1 MNIIRRGTLF
11 PLFLLAMSALLTP
24 SCSTPRHISYFQDIE
39 SVDGQRVTDSRQIT
53 VRPKDKISIIVN
65 CKSPELTALFNLP
78 YVSQRLGENNRSTI
92 ASGYSQGYISGYTV
106 DERGMI
112 DFPVLGEVAVAGK
125 TREEIASE
133 IKRELRDQGQA
144 TDAVV
149 TVDFMNLYYQ
159 VLGEV
164 NRPGRYAID
173 KDAVTILDALGE
185 AGDLTIYGR
194 RDRVK
199 VLRTEGGRV
208 RTYELDLCSATDVV
222 SSPAYYIQQNDVVY
236 VDPNDVRVRQSTVN
250 GNNVRSTSFWI
261 SLTSLAA
268 SVTNTIVV
276 LATRTSYSGNY
287 RK

>member
-1 MNIIRRGTLF
+1 MKRISL
-11 PLFLLAMSALLTP
+11 LLWLLAIGILAVP
-24 SCSTPRHISYFQDIE
+24 SCSTPKEISYFQDLE
-39 SVDGQRVTDSRQIT
+39 SVEGQRIGGAKGIT

-65 CKSPELTALFNLP
+65 CKNPELTALFNLP
-78 YVSQRLGENNRSTI
+78 YVTQRLGENSRSTI
-92 ASGYSQGYISGYTV
+92 SSGYSQGSISGYTV
-106 DERGMI
+106 DDRGCV
-112 DFPVLGEVAVAGK
+112 DFPVLGEVHVAGM

-133 IKRELRDQGQA
+133 IKRELREQGQA

-164 NRPGRYAID
+164 ARPGRYAID
-173 KDAVTILDALGE
+173 KDALTIFDAIGA

-199 VLRTEGGRV
+199 VLRDEGGRM
-208 RTYELDLCSATDVV
+208 RTYEVDLCSASDLIA
-222 SSPAYYIQQNDVVY
+222 SPVYYVRQNDVIY
-236 VDPNDVRVRQSTVN
+236 VDPNDVRARQSTVN

-268 SVTNTIVV
+268 SITNTIVII
-276 LATRTSYSGNY
+276 ATRTGSG
-287 RK
+287 K

>member
-1 MNIIRRGTLF
+1 MEKNSVFKIVRQKAAMLALFTL
-11 PLFLLAMSALLTP
+11 ALW
-24 SCSTPRHISYFQDIE
+24 SCSTPKEIGYFQDLE
-39 SVDGQRVTDSRQIT
+39 SVEGQRIGGAKGIT

-78 YVSQRLGENNRSTI
+78 YVTQRLGENSRSAI
-92 ASGYSQGYISGYTV
+92 SSGYSQGYISGYTV
-106 DERGMI
+106 DDRGCV
-112 DFPVLGEVAVAGK
+112 DFPVLGEVHVAGM

-133 IKRELRDQGQA
+133 IKRELREQGQA

-164 NRPGRYAID
+164 ARPGRYAID
-173 KDAVTILDALGE
+173 KDALTILDAIGA

-199 VLRTEGGRV
+199 VLRDEGGRM
-208 RTYELDLCSATDVV
+208 RTYEVDLCSASDLIA
-222 SSPAYYIQQNDVVY
+222 SPVYYVRQNDVIY
-236 VDPNDVRVRQSTVN
+236 VDPNDVRARQSTVN

-276 LATRTSYSGNY
+276 IATRSGSG
-287 RK
+287 R

>member
-1 MNIIRRGTLF
+1 MEKNSDFKIVRQKAAMLVLFTL
-11 PLFLLAMSALLTP
+11 ALW
-24 SCSTPRHISYFQDIE
+24 SCSTPKEISYFQDLE
-39 SVDGQRVTDSRQIT
+39 SVEGQRIGGAKGIT

-78 YVSQRLGENNRSTI
+78 YVTQRLGENSRSTI
-92 ASGYSQGYISGYTV
+92 SSGYSQGYISGYTV
-106 DERGMI
+106 DDRGCV
-112 DFPVLGEVAVAGK
+112 DFPVLGKVHVAGM

-133 IKRELRDQGQA
+133 IKRELREQGQA

-164 NRPGRYAID
+164 ARPGRYAID
-173 KDAVTILDALGE
+173 KDALTILDAIGA

-199 VLRTEGGRV
+199 VLRDEGGRM
-208 RTYELDLCSATDVV
+208 RTYEVDLCSASDLIA
-222 SSPAYYIQQNDVVY
+222 SPVYYVRQNDVIY
-236 VDPNDVRVRQSTVN
+236 VDPNDVRARQSTVN

-268 SVTNTIVV
+268 SITNTIVII
-276 LATRTSYSGNY
+276 ATRTGSG
-287 RK
+287 K

>member
-1 MNIIRRGTLF
+1 MNMKRISL
-11 PLFLLAMSALLTP
+11 LLWLLAIGILAVP
-24 SCSTPRHISYFQDIE
+24 SCSTPKEISYFQDLE
-39 SVDGQRVTDSRQIT
+39 SVEGQRIGGAKGIT

-65 CKSPELTALFNLP
+65 CKSPELTVLFNLP
-78 YVSQRLGENNRSTI
+78 YLTQRLGENSRSTI
-92 ASGYSQGYISGYTV
+92 SSGYSQGYISGYTV
-106 DERGMI
+106 DDRGCV
-112 DFPVLGEVAVAGK
+112 DFPVLGEVHVAGM

-133 IKRELRDQGQA
+133 IKRELREQGQA

-164 NRPGRYAID
+164 ARPGRYAID
-173 KDAVTILDALGE
+173 KDALTILDAIGA

-199 VLRTEGGRV
+199 VLRDEGGRM
-208 RTYELDLCSATDVV
+208 RTYEVDLCSASDLIA
-222 SSPAYYIQQNDVVY
+222 SPVYYVRQNDVIY
-236 VDPNDVRVRQSTVN
+236 VDPNDVRARQSTVN

-276 LATRTSYSGNY
+276 IATRSGSG
-287 RK
+287 K

>member
-1 MNIIRRGTLF
+1 MNMKRISL
-11 PLFLLAMSALLTP
+11 LLWLLAIGILAVP
-24 SCSTPRHISYFQDIE
+24 SCSTPKEISYFQDLQ
-39 SVDGQRVTDSRQIT
+39 SVEGQRIGGAKGIT

-78 YVSQRLGENNRSTI
+78 YVTQRLGENSRSTI
-92 ASGYSQGYISGYTV
+92 SSGYSQGYISGYTV
-106 DERGMI
+106 DDRGCV
-112 DFPVLGEVAVAGK
+112 DFPVLGEVHVAGM

-133 IKRELRDQGQA
+133 IKRELREQGQA

-164 NRPGRYAID
+164 ARPGRYAID
-173 KDAVTILDALGE
+173 KDALTILDAIGA

-199 VLRTEGGRV
+199 VLRDEGGRM
-208 RTYELDLCSATDVV
+208 RTYEVDLCSASDLIA
-222 SSPAYYIQQNDVVY
+222 SPVYYVRQNDVIY
-236 VDPNDVRVRQSTVN
+236 VDPNDVRARQSTVN

-276 LATRTSYSGNY
+276 IATRSGSG
-287 RK
+287 K

>member
-1 MNIIRRGTLF
+1 MKRISL
-11 PLFLLAMSALLTP
+11 LLWLLAIGIMAVP
-24 SCSTPRHISYFQDIE
+24 SCSTPKEISYFQDLE
-39 SVDGQRVTDSRQIT
+39 SVEGQRIGGAKGIT

-78 YVSQRLGENNRSTI
+78 YVTQRLGENSRSTI
-92 ASGYSQGYISGYTV
+92 SSGYSQGYISGYTV
-106 DERGMI
+106 DDRGCV
-112 DFPVLGEVAVAGK
+112 DFPVLGEVHVAGM

-133 IKRELRDQGQA
+133 IKRELREQGQA

-164 NRPGRYAID
+164 ARPGRYAID
-173 KDAVTILDALGE
+173 KDALTILDAIGA

-199 VLRTEGGRV
+199 VLRDEGGRM
-208 RTYELDLCSATDVV
+208 RTYEVDLCSASDLIA
-222 SSPAYYIQQNDVVY
+222 SPVYYVRQNDVIY
-236 VDPNDVRVRQSTVN
+236 VDPNDVRARQSTVN

-276 LATRTSYSGNY
+276 IATRSGSG
-287 RK
+287 R

>member
-1 MNIIRRGTLF
+1 MNMKRISL
-11 PLFLLAMSALLTP
+11 LLWLLAIGILAVP
-24 SCSTPRHISYFQDIE
+24 SCSTPKEISYFQDLE
-39 SVDGQRVTDSRQIT
+39 SVEGQRIGGAKGIT

-78 YVSQRLGENNRSTI
+78 YVTQRLGENSRSTI
-92 ASGYSQGYISGYTV
+92 SSGYSQGYISGYTV
-106 DERGMI
+106 DDRGCV
-112 DFPVLGEVAVAGK
+112 DFPVLGEVHVAGM

-133 IKRELRDQGQA
+133 IKRELREQGQA

-164 NRPGRYAID
+164 ARPGRYAID
-173 KDAVTILDALGE
+173 KDALTILDAIGA

-199 VLRTEGGRV
+199 VLRDEGGRM
-208 RTYELDLCSATDVV
+208 RTYEVDLCSASDLIA
-222 SSPAYYIQQNDVVY
+222 SPVYYVRQNDVIY
-236 VDPNDVRVRQSTVN
+236 VDPNDVRARQSTVN

-276 LATRTSYSGNY
+276 IATRSGSG
-287 RK
+287 R

>member
-1 MNIIRRGTLF
+1 MKRISL
-11 PLFLLAMSALLTP
+11 LLWLLAIGILAVP
-24 SCSTPRHISYFQDIE
+24 SCSTPKEISYFQDLE
-39 SVDGQRVTDSRQIT
+39 SVEGQRIGGAKGIT
-53 VRPKDKISIIVN
+53 VQPKDKISIIVN

-78 YVSQRLGENNRSTI
+78 YVTQRLGENSRSTI
-92 ASGYSQGYISGYTV
+92 SSGYSQGYISGYTV
-106 DERGMI
+106 DDRGCV
-112 DFPVLGEVAVAGK
+112 DFPVLGEVHVAGM

-133 IKRELRDQGQA
+133 IKRELREQGQA

-164 NRPGRYAID
+164 ARPGRYAID
-173 KDAVTILDALGE
+173 KDALTILDAIGA

-199 VLRTEGGRV
+199 VLRDEGGRM
-208 RTYELDLCSATDVV
+208 RTYEVDLCSASDLIA
-222 SSPAYYIQQNDVVY
+222 SPVYYVRQNDVIY
-236 VDPNDVRVRQSTVN
+236 VDPNDVRARQSTVN

-276 LATRTSYSGNY
+276 IATRSGSG
-287 RK
+287 R

>member
-1 MNIIRRGTLF
+1 MMEKNSDFKIVRQKAAMLVLFTL
-11 PLFLLAMSALLTP
+11 ALW
-24 SCSTPRHISYFQDIE
+24 SCSTPKEISYFQDLE
-39 SVDGQRVTDSRQIT
+39 SVEGQRIGGAKGIT

-78 YVSQRLGENNRSTI
+78 YVTQRLGENSRSTI
-92 ASGYSQGYISGYTV
+92 SSGYSQGYISGYTV
-106 DERGMI
+106 DDRGCV
-112 DFPVLGEVAVAGK
+112 DFPVLGEVHVAGM

-133 IKRELRDQGQA
+133 IKRELRERGQA

-164 NRPGRYAID
+164 ARPGRYAID
-173 KDAVTILDALGE
+173 KDALTILDAIGA

-199 VLRTEGGRV
+199 VLRDEGGRM
-208 RTYELDLCSATDVV
+208 RTYEVNLCSASDLIA
-222 SSPAYYIQQNDVVY
+222 SPVYYVRQNDVIY
-236 VDPNDVRVRQSTVN
+236 VDPNDVRARQSTVN

-276 LATRTSYSGNY
+276 IATRSGSG
-287 RK
+287 K

>member
-1 MNIIRRGTLF
+1 MKRISL
-11 PLFLLAMSALLTP
+11 LLWLLAIGILAVP
-24 SCSTPRHISYFQDIE
+24 SCSTPKEISYFQDLE
-39 SVDGQRVTDSRQIT
+39 SVEGQRIGGAKGIT

-78 YVSQRLGENNRSTI
+78 YVTQRLGENSRSAI
-92 ASGYSQGYISGYTV
+92 SSGYSQGYISGYTV
-106 DERGMI
+106 DDRGCV
-112 DFPVLGEVAVAGK
+112 DFPVLGEVHVAGM

-133 IKRELRDQGQA
+133 IKRELREQGQA

-164 NRPGRYAID
+164 ARPGRYAID
-173 KDAVTILDALGE
+173 KDALTILDAIGA

-199 VLRTEGGRV
+199 VLRDEGGRM
-208 RTYELDLCSATDVV
+208 RTYEVDLCSASDLIA
-222 SSPAYYIQQNDVVY
+222 SPVYYVRQNDVIY
-236 VDPNDVRVRQSTVN
+236 VDPNDVRARQSTVN

-276 LATRTSYSGNY
+276 IATRSGSG
-287 RK
+287 K

>member
-1 MNIIRRGTLF
+1 MKRISL
-11 PLFLLAMSALLTP
+11 LLWLLAIGILAVP
-24 SCSTPRHISYFQDIE
+24 SCSTPKEISYFQDLE
-39 SVDGQRVTDSRQIT
+39 SVEGQRIGGAKGIT

-78 YVSQRLGENNRSTI
+78 YVTQRLGENSRSTI
-92 ASGYSQGYISGYTV
+92 TSGYSQGYISGYTV
-106 DERGMI
+106 DDRGCV
-112 DFPVLGEVAVAGK
+112 DFPVLGEVHVAGM

-133 IKRELRDQGQA
+133 IKRELREQGQA

-164 NRPGRYAID
+164 ARPGRYAID
-173 KDAVTILDALGE
+173 KDALTILDAIGA

-199 VLRTEGGRV
+199 VLRDEGGRM
-208 RTYELDLCSATDVV
+208 RTYEVDLCSASDLIA
-222 SSPAYYIQQNDVVY
+222 SPVYYVRQNDVIY
-236 VDPNDVRVRQSTVN
+236 VDPNDVRARQSTVN

-276 LATRTSYSGNY
+276 IATRSGSG
-287 RK
+287 R

>member
-1 MNIIRRGTLF
+1 MNMKRISL
-11 PLFLLAMSALLTP
+11 LLWLLAIGILAVP
-24 SCSTPRHISYFQDIE
+24 SCSTPKEISYFQDLE
-39 SVDGQRVTDSRQIT
+39 SVEGQRIGGAKGIT

-78 YVSQRLGENNRSTI
+78 YVTQRLGENSRSTI
-92 ASGYSQGYISGYTV
+92 SSGYSQGYISGYTV
-106 DERGMI
+106 DDRGCV
-112 DFPVLGEVAVAGK
+112 DFPVLGKVHVAGM

-133 IKRELRDQGQA
+133 IKRELREQGQA

-164 NRPGRYAID
+164 ARPGRYAID
-173 KDAVTILDALGE
+173 KDALTILDAIGA

-199 VLRTEGGRV
+199 VLRDEGGRM
-208 RTYELDLCSATDVV
+208 RTYEVDLCSASDLIA
-222 SSPAYYIQQNDVVY
+222 SPVYYVRQNDVIY
-236 VDPNDVRVRQSTVN
+236 VDPNDVRARQSTVN

-268 SVTNTIVV
+268 SITNTIVII
-276 LATRTSYSGNY
+276 ATRTGSG
-287 RK
+287 K

>member
-1 MNIIRRGTLF
+1 MNMKRISL
-11 PLFLLAMSALLTP
+11 LLWLLAIGILAVP
-24 SCSTPRHISYFQDIE
+24 SCSTPKEISYFQDLE
-39 SVDGQRVTDSRQIT
+39 SVEGQRIGGAKGIT

-78 YVSQRLGENNRSTI
+78 YVTQRLGENSRSTI
-92 ASGYSQGYISGYTV
+92 SSGYSQGYISGYTV
-106 DERGMI
+106 DDRGCV
-112 DFPVLGEVAVAGK
+112 DFPVLGEVHVAGM

-133 IKRELRDQGQA
+133 IKRELRERGQA

-164 NRPGRYAID
+164 ARPGRYAID
-173 KDAVTILDALGE
+173 KDALTILDAIGA

-199 VLRTEGGRV
+199 VLRDEGGRM
-208 RTYELDLCSATDVV
+208 RTYEVDLCSASDLIA
-222 SSPAYYIQQNDVVY
+222 SPVYYVRQNDVIY
-236 VDPNDVRVRQSTVN
+236 VDPNDVRARQSTVN

-276 LATRTSYSGNY
+276 IATRSGSG
-287 RK
+287 R

>member
-1 MNIIRRGTLF
+1 MNKNKNMKRISL
-11 PLFLLAMSALLTP
+11 LLWLLAIGILAVP
-24 SCSTPRHISYFQDIE
+24 SCSTPKEISYFQDLE
-39 SVDGQRVTDSRQIT
+39 SVEGQRIGGAKGIT

-78 YVSQRLGENNRSTI
+78 YVTQRLGENSRSTI
-92 ASGYSQGYISGYTV
+92 SSGYSQGYISGYTV
-106 DERGMI
+106 DDRGCV
-112 DFPVLGEVAVAGK
+112 DFPVLGEVHVAGM

-133 IKRELRDQGQA
+133 IKRELCEQGQA

-164 NRPGRYAID
+164 ARPGRYAID
-173 KDAVTILDALGE
+173 KDALTILDAIGA

-199 VLRTEGGRV
+199 VLRDEGGRM
-208 RTYELDLCSATDVV
+208 RTYEVDLCSASDLIA
-222 SSPAYYIQQNDVVY
+222 SPVYYVRQNDVIY
-236 VDPNDVRVRQSTVN
+236 VDPNDVRARQSTVN

-276 LATRTSYSGNY
+276 IATRSGSG
-287 RK
+287 R

>member
-1 MNIIRRGTLF
+1 MNMKRISL
-11 PLFLLAMSALLTP
+11 LLWLLAIGILAVP
-24 SCSTPRHISYFQDIE
+24 SCSTPKEISYFQDLE
-39 SVDGQRVTDSRQIT
+39 SVEGQRIGGAKGIT

-78 YVSQRLGENNRSTI
+78 YVTQRLGENSRSAI
-92 ASGYSQGYISGYTV
+92 SSGYSQGYISGYTV
-106 DERGMI
+106 DDRGCV
-112 DFPVLGEVAVAGK
+112 DFPVLGEVHVAGM

-133 IKRELRDQGQA
+133 IKRELREQGQA

-164 NRPGRYAID
+164 ARPGRYAID
-173 KDAVTILDALGE
+173 KDALTILDAIGA

-199 VLRTEGGRV
+199 VLRDEGGRM
-208 RTYELDLCSATDVV
+208 RTYEVDLCSASDLIA
-222 SSPAYYIQQNDVVY
+222 SPVYYVRQNDVIY
-236 VDPNDVRVRQSTVN
+236 VDPNDVRARQSTVN

-276 LATRTSYSGNY
+276 IATRSGSG
-287 RK
+287 K

>member
-1 MNIIRRGTLF
+1 MEKNSDFKIVRQKAAMLVLFTL
-11 PLFLLAMSALLTP
+11 ALW
-24 SCSTPRHISYFQDIE
+24 SCSTPKEISYFQDLE
-39 SVDGQRVTDSRQIT
+39 SVEGQRIGGAKGIT

-78 YVSQRLGENNRSTI
+78 YVTQRLGENSRSTI
-92 ASGYSQGYISGYTV
+92 SSGYSQGYISGYTV
-106 DERGMI
+106 DGRGCV
-112 DFPVLGEVAVAGK
+112 DFPVLGEVHVAGM

-133 IKRELRDQGQA
+133 IKRELREQGQA

-164 NRPGRYAID
+164 ARPGRYAID
-173 KDAVTILDALGE
+173 KDALTILDAIGA

-199 VLRTEGGRV
+199 VLRDEGGRM
-208 RTYELDLCSATDVV
+208 RTYEVDLCSASDLIA
-222 SSPAYYIQQNDVVY
+222 SPVYYVRQNDVIY
-236 VDPNDVRVRQSTVN
+236 VDPNDVRARQSTVN

-276 LATRTSYSGNY
+276 IATRSGSG
-287 RK
+287 R

>member
-1 MNIIRRGTLF
+1 MEKNSDFKIVRQKAAMLVLFTL
-11 PLFLLAMSALLTP
+11 ALW
-24 SCSTPRHISYFQDIE
+24 SCSTPKEISYFQDLE
-39 SVDGQRVTDSRQIT
+39 SVEGQRIGGAKWIT

-65 CKSPELTALFNLP
+65 CKSPELTELFNLP
-78 YVSQRLGENNRSTI
+78 YVTQRLGENSRSTI
-92 ASGYSQGYISGYTV
+92 SSGYSQGYISGYTV
-106 DERGMI
+106 DDRGCV
-112 DFPVLGEVAVAGK
+112 DFPVLGEVHVAGM

-133 IKRELRDQGQA
+133 IKRELREQGQA

-164 NRPGRYAID
+164 ARPGRYAID
-173 KDAVTILDALGE
+173 KDALTILDAIGA

-199 VLRTEGGRV
+199 VLRDEGGRM
-208 RTYELDLCSATDVV
+208 RTYEVDLCSASDLIA
-222 SSPAYYIQQNDVVY
+222 SPVYYVRQNDVIY
-236 VDPNDVRVRQSTVN
+236 VDPNDVRARQSTVN

-276 LATRTSYSGNY
+276 IATRSGSG
-287 RK
+287 K

>member
-1 MNIIRRGTLF
+1 MEKNSDFKIVWQKAAMLVLFTL
-11 PLFLLAMSALLTP
+11 ALW
-24 SCSTPRHISYFQDIE
+24 SCSTPKEISYFQDLE
-39 SVDGQRVTDSRQIT
+39 SVEGQRIGGAKGIT

-78 YVSQRLGENNRSTI
+78 YVTQRLGENSRSTI
-92 ASGYSQGYISGYTV
+92 SSGYSQGYISGYTV
-106 DERGMI
+106 DDRGCV
-112 DFPVLGEVAVAGK
+112 DFPVLGEVHVAGM

-133 IKRELRDQGQA
+133 IKRELREQGQA

-164 NRPGRYAID
+164 ARPGRYAID
-173 KDAVTILDALGE
+173 KDALTILDAIGA

-199 VLRTEGGRV
+199 VLRDEGGRM
-208 RTYELDLCSATDVV
+208 RTYEVDLCSASDLIA
-222 SSPAYYIQQNDVVY
+222 SPVYYVRQNDVIY
-236 VDPNDVRVRQSTVN
+236 VDPNDVRARQSTVN

-276 LATRTSYSGNY
+276 IATRSGSG
-287 RK
+287 R

>member
-1 MNIIRRGTLF
+1 MKRISL
-11 PLFLLAMSALLTP
+11 LLWLLAIGMLIVP
-24 SCSTPRHISYFQDIE
+24 SCSTPKGISYFQDLV
-39 SVDGQRVTDSRQIT
+39 SVDGERIGGSKEIT

-78 YVSQRLGENNRSTI
+78 YVTQRLGENSRSAI
-92 ASGYSQGYISGYTV
+92 ASSGYSQGYVSGYTV
-106 DERGMI
+106 DDRGCV
-112 DFPVLGEVAVAGK
+112 DFPVLGEVHVAGM
-125 TREEIASE
+125 TREAIAAE
-133 IKRELRDQGQA
+133 IKRELREQGQA

-164 NRPGRYAID
+164 ARPGRYAID
-173 KDAVTILDALGE
+173 KDAMTLLDALGA

-194 RDRVK
+194 RDRVM
-199 VLRTEGGRV
+199 VLRDENGKA
-208 RTYELDLCSATDVV
+208 RTYEVDLCSASDLL
-222 SSPAYYIQQNDVVY
+222 SSPAYYIRQNDVIY
-236 VDPNDVRVRQSTVN
+236 VEPNDVRARQSTVN

-276 LATRTSYSGNY
+276 IAARGGSG
-287 RK
+287 K

>member
-1 MNIIRRGTLF
+1 M
-11 PLFLLAMSALLTP
+11 
-24 SCSTPRHISYFQDIE
+24 Q
-39 SVDGQRVTDSRQIT
+39 GQRIGGAKGIT

-78 YVSQRLGENNRSTI
+78 YVTQRLGENTRGTI
-92 ASGYSQGYISGYTV
+92 TSGYSQGYISGYTV
-106 DERGMI
+106 DDRGCI
-112 DFPVLGEVAVAGK
+112 DFPVLGEVAVAGL
-125 TREEIASE
+125 TRDEIASV
-133 IKRELRDQGQA
+133 IKKELNEQGQA

-164 NRPGRYAID
+164 ARPGRYAID
-173 KDAVTILDALGE
+173 KDALTILDAIGA

-199 VLRTEGGRV
+199 VLRDEGGRM
-208 RTYELDLCSATDVV
+208 RTYEVDLCSASDLIASLV
-222 SSPAYYIQQNDVVY
+222 YYVRQNDVIY
-236 VDPNDVRVRQSTVN
+236 VDPNDVRARQSTVN

-276 LATRTSYSGNY
+276 IATRSGSG
-287 RK
+287 R

>member
-1 MNIIRRGTLF
+1 MKIKNPIALS
-11 PLFLLAMSALLTP
+11 LLSLSLMTAF
-24 SCSTPRHISYFQDIE
+24 SCSTPKEISYFQDMS
-39 SVDGQRVTDSRQIT
+39 SVEGQRVSGAKEIT

-78 YVSQRLGENNRSTI
+78 YVTQRLGENSRSTI

-106 DERGMI
+106 DDRGCI
-112 DFPVLGEVAVAGK
+112 DFPVLGEVSVAGL
-125 TREEIASE
+125 TRDEIASE
-133 IKRELRDQGQA
+133 IKRELREQGQA

-164 NRPGRYAID
+164 AKPGRYAID
-173 KDAVTILDALGE
+173 KDAVTVLDAIGT

-199 VLRTEGGRV
+199 VLRDENGKM
-208 RTYELDLCSATDVV
+208 RTYELNLCSASDLI
-222 SSPAYYIQQNDVVY
+222 SSPAYYIRQNDVIY
-236 VDPNDVRVRQSTVN
+236 VDPNDVRARQATVN

-276 LATRTSYSGNY
+276 IATNSG
-287 RK
+287 K

>member
-1 MNIIRRGTLF
+1 MEKNSVFKIVRQKAAMLALFTL
-11 PLFLLAMSALLTP
+11 ALW
-24 SCSTPRHISYFQDIE
+24 SCSTPKEIGYFQDLE
-39 SVDGQRVTDSRQIT
+39 SVEGQRIGGAKGIT
-53 VRPKDKISIIVN
+53 VRSKDKISIIVN

-78 YVSQRLGENNRSTI
+78 YVTQRLGENSRSAI
-92 ASGYSQGYISGYTV
+92 SSGYSQGYISGYTV
-106 DERGMI
+106 DDRGCV
-112 DFPVLGEVAVAGK
+112 DFPVLGEVHVAGM

-133 IKRELRDQGQA
+133 IKRELREQGQA

-164 NRPGRYAID
+164 ARPGRYAID
-173 KDAVTILDALGE
+173 KDALTILDAIGA

-199 VLRTEGGRV
+199 VLRDEGGRM
-208 RTYELDLCSATDVV
+208 RTYEVDLCSASDLIA
-222 SSPAYYIQQNDVVY
+222 SPVYYVRQNDVIY
-236 VDPNDVRVRQSTVN
+236 VDPNDVRARQSTVN

-276 LATRTSYSGNY
+276 IATRSGSG
-287 RK
+287 R

>member
-1 MNIIRRGTLF
+1 MKRISL
-11 PLFLLAMSALLTP
+11 LLWLLAIGILAVP
-24 SCSTPRHISYFQDIE
+24 SCSTPKEISYFQDLE
-39 SVDGQRVTDSRQIT
+39 SVVGQRIGGAKGIT

-78 YVSQRLGENNRSTI
+78 YVTQRLGENSRSTI
-92 ASGYSQGYISGYTV
+92 SSGYSQGYISGYTV
-106 DERGMI
+106 DDRGCV
-112 DFPVLGEVAVAGK
+112 DFPVLGEVHVAGM

-133 IKRELRDQGQA
+133 IKRELREQGQA

-164 NRPGRYAID
+164 ARPGRYAID
-173 KDAVTILDALGE
+173 KDALTILDAIGA

-199 VLRTEGGRV
+199 VLRDEGGRM
-208 RTYELDLCSATDVV
+208 RTYEVDLCSASDLIA
-222 SSPAYYIQQNDVVY
+222 SPVYYVRQNDVIY
-236 VDPNDVRVRQSTVN
+236 VDPNDVRARQSTVN

-276 LATRTSYSGNY
+276 IATRSGSG
-287 RK
+287 R

>member
-1 MNIIRRGTLF
+1 MEKNSDFKIVRQKAAMLVLFTL
-11 PLFLLAMSALLTP
+11 ALW
-24 SCSTPRHISYFQDIE
+24 SCSTPKEISYFQDLE
-39 SVDGQRVTDSRQIT
+39 SVEGQRIGGAKGIT

-78 YVSQRLGENNRSTI
+78 YVTQRLGENSRSTI
-92 ASGYSQGYISGYTV
+92 SSGYSQGYISGYTV
-106 DERGMI
+106 DDRGCV
-112 DFPVLGEVAVAGK
+112 DFPVLGEVHVAGM

-133 IKRELRDQGQA
+133 IKRELREQGQA

-149 TVDFMNLYYQ
+149 TVDFMNLYHQ

-164 NRPGRYAID
+164 ARPGRYAID
-173 KDAVTILDALGE
+173 KDALTILDAIGA

-199 VLRTEGGRV
+199 VLRDEGGRM
-208 RTYELDLCSATDVV
+208 RTYEVDLCSASDLIA
-222 SSPAYYIQQNDVVY
+222 SPVYYVRQNDVIY
-236 VDPNDVRVRQSTVN
+236 VDPNDVRARQSTVN

-276 LATRTSYSGNY
+276 IATRSGSG
-287 RK
+287 R

>member
-1 MNIIRRGTLF
+1 MKRISL
-11 PLFLLAMSALLTP
+11 LLWLLAIGILAVP
-24 SCSTPRHISYFQDIE
+24 SCSTPKEISYFQDLE
-39 SVDGQRVTDSRQIT
+39 SVEGQRIGGAKGIT

-78 YVSQRLGENNRSTI
+78 YVTQRLGENSRSTI
-92 ASGYSQGYISGYTV
+92 SSGYSQGYISGYTV
-106 DERGMI
+106 DDRGCV
-112 DFPVLGEVAVAGK
+112 DFPVLGEVHVAGM

-133 IKRELRDQGQA
+133 IKRELREQGQA

-164 NRPGRYAID
+164 ARPGRYAID
-173 KDAVTILDALGE
+173 KDALTILDAIGA

-199 VLRTEGGRV
+199 VLRDEGGRM
-208 RTYELDLCSATDVV
+208 RTYEVDLCSASDLIA
-222 SSPAYYIQQNDVVY
+222 SPVYYVRQNDVIY
-236 VDPNDVRVRQSTVN
+236 VDPNDVRARQSTVN

-276 LATRTSYSGNY
+276 IATRSGSG
-287 RK
+287 R

>member
-1 MNIIRRGTLF
+1 MRRIKALMALCAAGA
-11 PLFLLAMSALLTP
+11 LALG
-24 SCSTPRHISYFQDIE
+24 SCSTPTRITYFQDLGPAEGGAIAPLRE
-39 SVDGQRVTDSRQIT
+39 IT
-53 VRPKDKISIIVN
+53 VRPKDKVSIIVN

-78 YVSQRLGENNRSTI
+78 YVTQRLGENSTGNI
-92 ASGYSQGYISGYTV
+92 SGYSQGYISGYTV
-106 DERGMI
+106 DEAGEI
-112 DFPVLGEVAVAGK
+112 DFPVLGRIAVAGK
-125 TREEIASE
+125 TRDQIAALV
-133 IKRELRDQGQA
+133 KGELSSRGQA
-144 TDAVV
+144 SDAVV

-173 KDAVTILDALGE
+173 RDAVTVFDALGA

-199 VLRTEGGRV
+199 VLRNEGGVLRA
-208 RTYELDLCSATDVV
+208 YELDLCSASDVV
-222 SSPAYYIQQNDVVY
+222 ASPAYYIQQGDVVY

-276 LATRTSYSGNY
+276 LMNR
-287 RK
+287 

>member
-1 MNIIRRGTLF
+1 MEKNSDFKIVWQKAAMLVLFTL
-11 PLFLLAMSALLTP
+11 ALW
-24 SCSTPRHISYFQDIE
+24 SCSTPKEISYFQDLE
-39 SVDGQRVTDSRQIT
+39 SVEGQRIGGAKGIT

-78 YVSQRLGENNRSTI
+78 YVTQRLGENSRSTI
-92 ASGYSQGYISGYTV
+92 SSGYSQGYISGYTV
-106 DERGMI
+106 DDRGCV
-112 DFPVLGEVAVAGK
+112 DFPVLGEVHVAGM

-133 IKRELRDQGQA
+133 IKRELREQGQA

-164 NRPGRYAID
+164 ARPGRYAID
-173 KDAVTILDALGE
+173 KDALTILDAIGA

-199 VLRTEGGRV
+199 VLRDEGGRM
-208 RTYELDLCSATDVV
+208 RTYEVDLCSASDLIA
-222 SSPAYYIQQNDVVY
+222 SPVYYVRQNDVIY
-236 VDPNDVRVRQSTVN
+236 VDPNDVRARQSTVN

-276 LATRTSYSGNY
+276 IATRSGSG
-287 RK
+287 K

>member
-1 MNIIRRGTLF
+1 MKRVTA
-11 PLFLLAMSALLTP
+11 LLARLCAASALALS
-24 SCSTPRHISYFQDIE
+24 SCSTPTQITYFQDLGSAEGGVIAPVRE
-39 SVDGQRVTDSRQIT
+39 IT

-78 YVSQRLGENNRSTI
+78 YVTQRLGENSSGNI
-92 ASGYSQGYISGYTV
+92 SGYSQGYISGYTV
-106 DERGMI
+106 DESGEI
-112 DFPVLGEVAVAGK
+112 DFPVLGKIPVAGK
-125 TREEIASE
+125 TRDEIAAVVKE
-133 IKRELRDQGQA
+133 ELSAQGQA
-144 TDAVV
+144 MDAVV

-173 KDAVTILDALGE
+173 RDAVTLLDALGT

-194 RDRVK
+194 RDCIK
-199 VLRTEGGRV
+199 VLRNEGGTL
-208 RTYELDLCSATDVV
+208 RTYEVDLCSASSVIG
-222 SSPAYYIQQNDVVY
+222 SPAYYIQQGDVVY

-276 LATRTSYSGNY
+276 LMNR
-287 RK
+287 